1 MGSTKGRSSRTH
13 CAATRRD
20 RVYLPDLDVFRRAVP
35 DRNLETIMQFV
46 DEFRNPEVIRKTVDE
61 IGRIADPKRH
71 YRFMEVC
78 GGHTHAIYRFGL
90 KDLLPSNIELIH
102 GPGCPVCVLPMGRI
116 DDGLAVAQQAD
127 VIFAAFGDM
136 MRVPGTHGTPLEHK
150 ARGMDV
156 RTVYSPSDALKLARL
171 NPNKHVMFFAIGFET
186 TAPSTA
192 MTLMRAK
199 AEGLHNFSVF
209 CNHVTIIPAI
219 RAILDSPD
227 MRLDAF
233 IGPGHVSTVIG
244 CRPYEWIAQN
254 EGKPIVVSG
263 FEPVDILQSIVM
275 LLRQMKEGRA
285 EVENQYKRVVPWE
298 GNRAALKAMHEVFQL
313 RPYFEW
319 RGLGFISQS
328 ALRLRDSYAEWDAEQ
343 RFYTPGLRVT
353 DPKAAQCG
361 EVLKGVLKPAQCKLF
376 GNECTPEHPVGALM
390 VSSEGSCAAYYNYEH
405 RKAALVTEVASAF

>member
-1 MGSTKGRSSRTH
+1 MR
-13 CAATRRD
+13 
-20 RVYLPDLDVFRRAVP
+20 
-35 DRNLETIMQFV
+35 FV
-46 DEFRNPEVIRKTVDE
+46 DEFRQPELITRTSEE
-61 IGRIADPKRH
+61 IQRLADPQRH

-78 GGHTHAIYRFGL
+78 GGHTHSIYRFGL
-90 KDLLPSNIELIH
+90 KDLLPSNIELVH

-116 DDGLAVAQQAD
+116 DDGLSIAEQPS

-136 MRVPGTHGTPLEHK
+136 MRVPGTHGSPLEYK

-156 RTVYSPSDALKLARL
+156 RIVYSPSDALKLARN
-171 NPNKHVMFFAIGFET
+171 NPGKHVMFFAIGFET

-192 MTLMRAK
+192 LTLMRAK
-199 AEGLHNFSVF
+199 SEGIPNFSVF

-227 MRLDAF
+227 MRIDAF

-244 CRPYEWIAQN
+244 CRPYSWIANN
-254 EGKPIVVSG
+254 EGKPIVVAG
-263 FEPVDILQSIVM
+263 FEPLDVLQSIVM
-275 LLRQMKEGRA
+275 LLRQLNAKETK
-285 EVENQYKRVVPWE
+285 VENQYKRTVPWD
-298 GNRAALKAMHEVFQL
+298 GNRAALKAMAEVFEL

-328 ALRLRDSYAEWDAEQ
+328 ALRIRESYAQWDAEH
-343 RFYTPGLRVT
+343 RFSVPGIRVT

-376 GNECTPEHPVGALM
+376 GKECTPEHPIGALM
-390 VSSEGSCAAYYNYEH
+390 VSSEGSCAAYFNYEH
-405 RKAALVTEVASAF
+405 RKTVALGMSVTGA

>member
-1 MGSTKGRSSRTH
+1 MR
-13 CAATRRD
+13 
-20 RVYLPDLDVFRRAVP
+20 
-35 DRNLETIMQFV
+35 FV
-46 DEFRNPEVIRKTVDE
+46 DEFREPDLIRKTAEE
-61 IGRIADPKRH
+61 IRRLADPARH
-71 YRFMEVC
+71 YRLMEVC

-90 KDLLPSNIELIH
+90 KDVLPENIELIH

-116 DDGLAVAQQAD
+116 DDGLAIGGQGD

-136 MRVPGTHGTPLEHK
+136 MRVPGTTGSPLEHK

-156 RTVYSPSDALKLARL
+156 RIVYSPLDALKLAQT
-171 NPNKHVMFFAIGFET
+171 NPDKHVLFFAIGFET

-192 MTLMRAK
+192 LTMMRAR
-199 AEGLHNFSVF
+199 AQGMRNFSVF
-209 CNHVTIIPAI
+209 CNHVTIVPAI

-227 MRLDAF
+227 MRLDGF

-263 FEPVDILQSIVM
+263 FEPLDILQSIVM
-275 LLRQMKEGRA
+275 LLRQLQKHEAR
-285 EVENQYKRVVPWE
+285 VENQYTRVVPWE
-298 GNRAALKAMHEVFQL
+298 GNRAALRAMAEVFEL

-319 RGLGFISQS
+319 RGMGFISQS
-328 ALRLRDSYAEWDAEQ
+328 ALRIRDSYALWDAEQ
-343 RFYTPGLRVT
+343 RFSVPGVRVT

-376 GNECTPEHPVGALM
+376 GRECTPEHPIGALM

-405 RKAALVTEVASAF
+405 RKSLAMTSVGADA